1 VLEKMIGTLTL
12 SILKSIYTSISLII
26 FVKLYSVTTLE
37 HPEPLLLENHVRIVA
52 LIPDLQRVSFY
63 SVTKFLHHSSV
74 NELVLSLI
82 LIEGSYPSSKALP
95 LISLVATV
103 ACKFR

>member
-1 VLEKMIGTLTL
+1 VPEKMIGTLTL
-12 SILKSIYTSISLII
+12 SILKSIYTSISPII

-37 HPEPLLLENHVRIVA
+37 HPEPLLLANHVRIVA

-63 SVTKFLHHSSV
+63 SVIELLHHSSI

-82 LIEGSYPSSKALP
+82 LIEGSYPSSKAL
-95 LISLVATV
+95 LLYRISLLALWLL
-103 ACKFR
+103 